1 MTIVFILV
9 YNQYY
14 KRHNYVME
22 LKDYFT
28 KNLKPRQKQYEALR
42 AVAFKEGTIDE
53 VAACF
58 EYNPKSLKTII
69 NRLLRGKHQLFPDV
83 KTGPKGRH
91 TSDQTVKLIIG
102 LRREKRS
109 SAKEITE
116 ELKKTGGPA
125 SIRTVERILQD
136 AGFPRLCRRT
146 DKERGI
152 SKKGM
157 LMPQRS
163 ADLDIGKLSPFRI
176 ECQVAGIYLFLPY
189 ILESG
194 ILNIVNQCNLPQS
207 SNIGKT
213 QASLSML
220 LLKLIGNERLSH
232 ISQYD
237 ADCGFGIFAGLNVL
251 PKPGYMCSYS
261 CRTEALELMKFSKS
275 IIGNFSHMY
284 PDLYKGNTINLDFH
298 SIPHFGS
305 ESQMEKVWCGAR
317 GKALKGANTFFA
329 QDGGSDLLLYANSDI
344 KREESSLEIKKF
356 VDYWFDL
363 KGVTCQTLVFD
374 SKLTRY
380 GILYE
385 LDRAG
390 VKFIT
395 LRRRG
400 KNIID
405 RTRIIP
411 EENWKKYYLP
421 IPKRK
426 YRHVKVYEDKVVL
439 LNNRKPFRQ
448 IIVRD
453 HGRAEPTFIITNNL
467 DMKILDILVI
477 YAKRWHIEN
486 KLAELVSFFN
496 MNALSSPI
504 MIRIHFDLLWT
515 VIADTL
521 YHLFAKD
528 LRGFEKCRAQTIFKH
543 FINMP
548 GRIDYDGKRFTVK
561 IRKRAAT
568 PILLGVEKLNREI
581 QIPWLGNKPLRII
594 WTA

>member
-1 MTIVFILV
+1 
-9 YNQYY
+9 
-14 KRHNYVME
+14 ME

-28 KNLKPRQKQYEALR
+28 KNLKPRQRQYEAIR

-53 VAACF
+53 IAAHF
-58 EYNPKSLKTII
+58 EYSPQSLNTII
-69 NRLLRGKHQLFPDV
+69 NRLVRGKHQLFPDV
-83 KTGPKGRH
+83 KTGPKGRR
-91 TSDQTVKLIIG
+91 SSKQAVSKIID
-102 LRREKRS
+102 LRRKKRL
-109 SAKEITE
+109 SAKEIAE
-116 ELKKTGGPA
+116 ELKKAGSPPGT
-125 SIRTVERILQD
+125 RTVERILQD
-136 AGFPRLCRRT
+136 AGFPKLCRRT

-157 LMPQRS
+157 LLPQRS
-163 ADLDIGKLSPFRI
+163 ADLNIGETVPFRI

-189 ILESG
+189 ILESN
-194 ILNIVNQCNLPQS
+194 ILDIVSKCDLPES

-232 ISQYD
+232 ISQYNTD
-237 ADCGFGIFAGLNVL
+237 LGFGIFAGLNVL
-251 PKPGYMCSYS
+251 PKPGYICSYS
-261 CRTEALELMKFSKS
+261 CRTEASNLMEFQKK
-275 IIGNFSHMY
+275 ITGNFSHMY
-284 PDLYKGNTINLDFH
+284 PDLYKGDTINLDFH
-298 SIPHFGS
+298 SIPHFGDK
-305 ESQMEKVWCGAR
+305 SQMEKVWCGAR
-317 GKALKGANTFFA
+317 GKTLKGANTFFA

-344 KREESSLEIKKF
+344 KRKESSEEIKKF
-356 VDYWFDL
+356 VDWWFDL
-363 KGVTCQTLVFD
+363 KGIACQTLVFD

-380 GILYE
+380 DMLYE
-385 LDRAG
+385 LDGAG

-400 KNIID
+400 KNITSS
-405 RTRIIP
+405 TRMIP
-411 EENWKKYYLP
+411 EEDWKKYYLP

-426 YRHVKVYEDKVVL
+426 HRHVKVYEDKEVL
-439 LNNRKPFRQ
+439 LKNQKPLRQ
-448 IIVRD
+448 ITIKD
-453 HGRAEPTFIITNNL
+453 HGREEPTYIITNNF

-486 KLAELVSFFN
+486 KLSELVSFFN

-504 MIRIHFDLLWT
+504 MTRIHFDLLWT

-521 YHLFAKD
+521 YHLFARD

-543 FINMP
+543 FIDMP
-548 GRIDYDGKRFTVK
+548 GRIEYDGKVFTVK
-561 IRKRAAT
+561 IRKRATT

>member
-1 MTIVFILV
+1 
-9 YNQYY
+9 
-14 KRHNYVME
+14 ME

-28 KNLKPRQKQYEALR
+28 KNLKPRQKQYEAIR
-42 AVAFKEGTIDE
+42 AVAFKEGTTDE
-53 VAACF
+53 IAACF
-58 EYNPKSLKTII
+58 EYSPKSLKTLI
-69 NRLLRGKHQLFPDV
+69 NRLLRCKHQLFPDV

-91 TSDQTVKLIIG
+91 TSDQIVKLMIR
-102 LRREKRS
+102 LRREKRL

-116 ELKKTGGPA
+116 ELKNTDSPV
-125 SIRTVERILQD
+125 SIRTVERILKD

-146 DKERGI
+146 DRERGI

-157 LMPQRS
+157 LIPQRS
-163 ADLDIGKLSPFRI
+163 ANLDIGKLSPFHV

-189 ILESG
+189 ILESR
-194 ILNIVNQCNLPQS
+194 ILNIASKCSLPES

-237 ADCGFGIFAGLNVL
+237 ADLGFGIFAGLNIL
-251 PKPGYMCSYS
+251 PKPGYICSYS
-261 CRTEALELMKFSKS
+261 CRTKASALMEFQKS
-275 IIGNFSHMY
+275 ITENFSHMY

-305 ESQMEKVWCGAR
+305 KSQMEKIWCGAR
-317 GKALKGANTFFA
+317 GKTLKGANTFFA
-329 QDGGSDLLLYANSDI
+329 QDGGSDSLIYVNSDI
-344 KREESSLEIKKF
+344 KREESSIAIKKF
-356 VDYWFDL
+356 VDYWLDL
-363 KGVTCQTLVFD
+363 KGVIGKTLVFD

-385 LDRAG
+385 LDKAA

-395 LRRRG
+395 LRRKG

-405 RTRIIP
+405 KARGIP
-411 EENWKKYYLP
+411 EEKWEKYYLP

-426 YRHVKVYEDKVVL
+426 HRHVKVYEDKTIFL
-439 LNNRKPFRQ
+439 SKQKPLRQ
-448 IIVRD
+448 IIVKD
-453 HGRAEPTFIITNNL
+453 HGRVEPTFIITNNL
-467 DMKILDILVI
+467 DMKVLDILVI

-486 KLAELVSFFN
+486 KLAELVHFFN
-496 MNALSSPI
+496 INALSSPI

-528 LRGFEKCRAQTIFKH
+528 LRGFEKCRAQTIFKR
-543 FINMP
+543 FVNMP
-548 GRIDYDGKRFTVK
+548 GQIDYDGKGFTVK
-561 IRKRAAT
+561 IRKRATT

-581 QIPWLGNKPLRII
+581 KVPWLGNKPLRII

>member
-1 MTIVFILV
+1 M

-14 KRHNYVME
+14 KRHNLVME

-28 KNLKPRQKQYEALR
+28 KNLKPRQKQYEAIR
-42 AVAFKEGTIDE
+42 AIAFKEGTIDE
-53 VAACF
+53 IAADF
-58 EYNPKSLKTII
+58 EYSPQSLNTII
-69 NRLLRGKHQLFPDV
+69 NRLVNGKHQLFPDV

-91 TSDQTVKLIIG
+91 TSKQAVKEIID
-102 LRREKRS
+102 LRRKKRL
-109 SAKEITE
+109 SAKEIAE
-116 ELKKTGGPA
+116 ELKKADSPP

-136 AGFPRLCRRT
+136 AGFPKLCRRT

-157 LMPQRS
+157 LLPQRS
-163 ADLDIGKLSPFRI
+163 ADLNISELSPFRI
-176 ECQVAGIYLFLPY
+176 ECQVAGAYLFLPY

-194 ILNIVNQCNLPQS
+194 ILDIVSKCDLPES
-207 SNIGKT
+207 SNIGKI

-237 ADCGFGIFAGLNVL
+237 TDMGFGIFAGLNVL
-251 PKPGYMCSYS
+251 PKPGYICSYS
-261 CRTEALELMKFSKS
+261 CRTEASALMEFQKK
-275 IIGNFSHMY
+275 ITGNFSHMY
-284 PDLYKGNTINLDFH
+284 PDLYKGDTINLDFH
-298 SIPHFGS
+298 SIPHFGDK
-305 ESQMEKVWCGAR
+305 SQMEKVWCGAR
-317 GKALKGANTFFA
+317 GKTLKGANTFFA

-344 KREESSLEIKKF
+344 KRKESSVEIKKF
-356 VDYWFDL
+356 VDWWFDI
-363 KGVTCQTLVFD
+363 KGIACQTLVFD

-380 GILYE
+380 DMLYE

-400 KNIID
+400 KNITS
-405 RTRIIP
+405 RTRMLP
-411 EENWKKYYLP
+411 EEDWKKYYLP

-426 YRHVKVYEDKVVL
+426 HRHVKVYEDRTVL
-439 LNNRKPFRQ
+439 LKNQKPLRQ
-448 IIVRD
+448 ITIKD
-453 HGRAEPTFIITNNL
+453 HGREEPTYIITNNF

-477 YAKRWHIEN
+477 YARRWHIEN
-486 KLAELVSFFN
+486 KLSELVSFFN

-521 YHLFAKD
+521 YHLFARD

-543 FINMP
+543 FIDMP
-548 GRIDYDGKRFTVK
+548 GRIEYDGKGFTVK

-568 PILLGVEKLNREI
+568 PILLSVEKLNREI

>member
-1 MTIVFILV
+1 
-9 YNQYY
+9 
-14 KRHNYVME
+14 ME

-28 KNLKPRQKQYEALR
+28 KDLKPRQRQYEAIR
-42 AVAFKEGTIDE
+42 AIAFKEGTIDE
-53 VAACF
+53 IAAHF
-58 EYNPKSLKTII
+58 EYSPRSLNTII
-69 NRLLRGKHQLFPDV
+69 NRLLNGKHQLFPDV
-83 KTGPKGRH
+83 KTGPKGRR
-91 TSDQTVKLIIG
+91 SSKQAVKEIID
-102 LRREKRS
+102 LRRKKRL
-109 SAKEITE
+109 SAKEIAE
-116 ELKKTGGPA
+116 KLKKSDSPPCT
-125 SIRTVERILQD
+125 RTVERILQD
-136 AGFPRLCRRT
+136 AGFAKLCRRT

-157 LMPQRS
+157 LLPQRS
-163 ADLDIGKLSPFRI
+163 ADLNISETVPFRI
-176 ECQVAGIYLFLPY
+176 ECQVAGAYLFLPY

-194 ILNIVNQCNLPQS
+194 ILDIVSKCDLPES
-207 SNIGKT
+207 GNIGKI

-237 ADCGFGIFAGLNVL
+237 TDMGFGIFAGLNVL
-251 PKPGYMCSYS
+251 PKPGYICSYS
-261 CRTEALELMKFSKS
+261 CRTEASTLMEFQKK
-275 IIGNFSHMY
+275 ITGNFLHMY
-284 PDLYKGNTINLDFH
+284 PDLYKGDTINLDFH
-298 SIPHFGS
+298 SIPHFGDR
-305 ESQMEKVWCGAR
+305 SQMEKVWCGAR

-344 KREESSLEIKKF
+344 KRKESSTEIKKF
-356 VDYWFDL
+356 VNYWFDL
-363 KGVTCQTLVFD
+363 KGIACQTLVFD

-380 GILYE
+380 DMLYE

-400 KNIID
+400 KNITS
-405 RTRIIP
+405 RTRMVP
-411 EENWKKYYLP
+411 EEKWKKYYLP

-426 YRHVKVYEDKVVL
+426 HRHVKVYEDKAVL
-439 LNNRKPFRQ
+439 LKNQKPLRQ
-448 IIVRD
+448 ITIKD
-453 HGRAEPTFIITNNL
+453 HGRQEPTYIITNNF
-467 DMKILDILVI
+467 DIKVRDILVI

-486 KLAELVSFFN
+486 KLSELVHFFN

-521 YHLFAKD
+521 YHLFARD

-543 FINMP
+543 FIDMP
-548 GRIDYDGKRFTVK
+548 GRIEYDGKVFTVK